1 MGQTPAARSLEQIS
15 ADFLVLAERM
25 RPIARPH
32 RPLSVDPGA
41 RWVLTR
47 AIHDLRRHLPGLR
60 SFGHPE
66 GAAQSLAECQE
77 LLTSGH
83 TGAALVSALYG
94 LSAHPHHP
102 ELFYAAAAA
111 ALENGAVVEAVL
123 LLRHTLWL
131 KPSHA
136 GAMEDLSAMFA
147 SGVIEAAM
155 RDGGDDGDVH
165 PAHYSA
171 DDALSLEIVE
181 YDDPEDFRAAEDPEA
196 A

>member
-1 MGQTPAARSLEQIS
+1 MAQTPPIRSLEQIS
-15 ADFLVLAERM
+15 ADLLALAERV
-25 RPIARPH
+25 RPMVRPH
-32 RPLSVDPGA
+32 RPLCVDPGA

-66 GAAQSLAECQE
+66 GAAGSLAECQE

-83 TGAALVSALYG
+83 AGAALVSALDG

-102 ELFYAAAAA
+102 ELFYAAAAD

-131 KPSHA
+131 KPSHS

-147 SGVIEAAM
+147 SGVLEAAR
-155 RDGGDDGDVH
+155 RDGADDGDVH
-165 PAHYSA
+165 PACDS
-171 DDALSLEIVE
+171 LSLEIVE
-181 YDDPEDFRAAEDPEA
+181 YDDPEDFLAAEDPEA